1 MFQCPFLKLH
11 LEKVLNLPPSVG
23 SPIIVGVRPLFAPAT
38 GLPGSSP
45 LHMTCKVDKSGV
57 ASFEGDAILS
67 CPYVPDIVE
76 FLKIEIVFGPEGK
89 RGIAA
94 TSLLD
99 TKPLFVTK
107 QDSYRISMPF
117 SPTFPHKRTDPH
129 IEIQLRIENTGGGS
143 FIPVNTTKAV
153 AELKARISNNRVPV
167 KALQAVFS
175 EPKDGGMEDAR
186 DKICPLNVENIEWVK
201 FPLIVAPHDNFT
213 FGMTGRQLI
222 IDKEY
227 EQVMHVQ
234 NRTSSVVFFQI
245 GQKRPDPETYE
256 CKTVPT
262 KGILKP
268 GEKIDIVVKMT
279 LKCTTSV
286 SLRVPIRVWGS
297 KWNRAFQAPI
307 YVDAQ
312 GTVSVKLDPSDIIKS
327 EETLLGEGTFGSV
340 YLAKYRGLPVAA
352 KFLKAEAERSSASV
366 RKEFEN
372 EVQMLQDLRHPC
384 IVQFIGASHF
394 DGKLAICTEYC
405 ALGSLGTLLDKK
417 KGLWERYKDDLT
429 MAFRIHAM
437 LDLARALDYLHES
450 NIIHRDVKPDNVL
463 VCRLSLKDRNDV
475 FYPVAKLT
483 DFGTT
488 RTVLVEKGHM
498 NMMDF
503 TWTLKVGSEPYMS
516 KEISTEDQKYDVS
529 TDTFSFAMTAYEVLT
544 DCDCR
549 KAFEDAWNKMGE
561 EEAKKFKDSCDVHA
575 YLLEKGIRPSFSE
588 GLTVDP
594 SLIEIV
600 QKCWETEPCRRP
612 PMGMVA
618 EVFETGFCDEIDK
631 STAGPN
637 PMDEYG
643 GFETEEYYGDPAP
656 PVVDSGAT
664 DSSEWD

>member
-1 MFQCPFLKLH
+1 MIQCPFLKLH
-11 LEKVLNLPPSVG
+11 LEKVMNLPPIVG
-23 SPIIVGVRPLFAPAT
+23 GSIIVGVRPLFAPTT

-45 LHMTCKVDKSGV
+45 LHMTCKVDRSGV
-57 ASFEGDAILS
+57 ASFEGDAVLS

-94 TSLLD
+94 TTLLD

-107 QDSYRISMPF
+107 QDSYSISMQF

-129 IEIQLRIENTGGGS
+129 IQIQLRIENTGGGS
-143 FIPVNTTKAV
+143 FIPVNTARAV
-153 AELKARISNNRVPV
+153 EELRARISKDRVPV

-213 FGMTGRQLI
+213 FGITGRQLI

-227 EQVMHVQ
+227 EQIMHVQ
-234 NRTSSVVFFQI
+234 NRTSDVVFFQI

-286 SLRVPIRVWGS
+286 SLRVPIRVWAG
-297 KWNRAFQAPI
+297 KWKRAFQAPI

-327 EETLLGEGTFGSV
+327 EETRLGEGTFGIV

-352 KFLKAEAERSSASV
+352 KFLKNDTGLSPEKMR
-366 RKEFEN
+366 RDFEN
-372 EVQMLQDLRHPC
+372 EVQMLRDLRHPC
-384 IVQFIGASHF
+384 IVQFIGAVHF
-394 DGKLAICTEYC
+394 DGSLAICTEYC
-405 ALGSLGTLLDKK
+405 AIGSLGTLLNKE

-429 MAFRIHAM
+429 MAFRVHAM

-463 VCRLSLKDRNDV
+463 VCRLSLQDRNDV

-488 RTVLVEKGHM
+488 RTVLVKKEHTDVL
-498 NMMDF
+498 DF
-503 TWTLKVGSEPYMS
+503 TKTMKVGSEPYMS
-516 KEISTEDQKYDVS
+516 REISTKDQKYDVS

-544 DCDCR
+544 DCDCT
-549 KAFEDAWNKMGE
+549 KAFCNAWEEMGDKAE
-561 EEAKKFKDSCDVHA
+561 TFKDSCDVHA
-575 YLLEKGIRPSFSE
+575 YLIEKGVRPSFSE

-594 SLIEIV
+594 SLVEIV

-612 PMGMVA
+612 PMSMVA
-618 EVFETGFCDEIDK
+618 GIFEKAFCDEIDK

-643 GFETEEYYGDPAP
+643 GFETDEYYGDPAP
-656 PVVDSGAT
+656 AVVDSGKT
-664 DSSEWD
+664 DDSEWN